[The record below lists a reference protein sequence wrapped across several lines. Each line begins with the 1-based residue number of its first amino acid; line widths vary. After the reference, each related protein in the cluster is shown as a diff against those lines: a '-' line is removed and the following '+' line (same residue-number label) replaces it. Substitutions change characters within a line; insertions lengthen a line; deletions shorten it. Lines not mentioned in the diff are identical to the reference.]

1 MFETFVYLLLTLVY
15 VIQTVVTAAVFVMAL
30 VILAMAIAR
39 EVTNKG
45 EDRTQDK
52 DLT

>member
-1 MFETFVYLLLTLVY
+1 MFEIFIYLLLTLVY

-30 VILAMAIAR
+30 VILAVAITR
-39 EVTNKG
+39 EVFNNG
-45 EDRTQDK
+45 EDHTQDK